1 MNIQTN
7 KLAASALCTL
17 GHAGLWRGCG
27 GGLTALSTYLNHD
40 SPSGTQQ
47 HRLPAPNQTSRHPR
61 GPLTLRQVTVKRKNA
76 VIRVRFRFVHA
87 SISLR
92 FREIRS
98 SQASS
103 RAQPSYFFGS
113 SDGARSPAAGTPG
126 EMPCRRPPR
135 RHAHLRQ
142 AQITPTWAVVV
153 AFLQRV
159 GITGSA
165 NRNQAAEL
173 RSGRHMMA
181 FDWSN
186 EARQPA
192 VDASAFQ
199 GWNCTIAASAL
210 LNKSAITHLVT
221 HTDRTGHTLA
231 ETICFIDLCTR
242 PGMRSL
248 VPGRPDISDEVT
260 IFIRLLMRR
269 EAAGLMLD
277 LFYALFDLFLI
288 IAGHSKITVKC
299 AHENHLPY

>member
-1 MNIQTN
+1 MNTVRVPVLQTHMQLTSNTGFAARAAVTPRSATCQESCHRAAMPFPPIQYMLFIPMNIQTN

-76 VIRVRFRFVHA
+76 VIRVSFRFVMLPPRLIL
-87 SISLR
+87 S
-92 FREIRS
+92 EIRTNPGP
-98 SQASS
+98 S

-113 SDGARSPAAGTPG
+113 SDGARDPAAGTPG

-181 FDWSN
+181 FDWSI

-210 LNKSAITHLVT
+210 LNKSAITGLAT
-221 HTDRTGHTLA
+221 HTDGTEHT
-231 ETICFIDLCTR
+231 CTE
-242 PGMRSL
+242 
-248 VPGRPDISDEVT
+248 I
-260 IFIRLLMRR
+260 
-269 EAAGLMLD
+269 
-277 LFYALFDLFLI
+277 
-288 IAGHSKITVKC
+288 
-299 AHENHLPY
+299 N